1 MIVEEGR
8 GRECG
13 REKRECEAEG
23 RVQRW
28 GSEEEG
34 EDGRETEEGEGEQRG
49 REKTNCSTALICFSV
64 RGMQR
69 EGMGV
74 TFILFSL
81 PVAIRRIDN

>member
-1 MIVEEGR
+1 MEERGGSVRQKVEYRDG
-8 GRECG
+8 GVRE
-13 REKRECEAEG
+13 R
-23 RVQRW
+23 
-28 GSEEEG
+28 G

-49 REKTNCSTALICFSV
+49 REKTNGSTALICFSV

-69 EGMGV
+69 EGRGV